1 MSAIEMYVKQW
12 CPYCNMAKRLLS
24 EKGREWSEID
34 IEAQPERRG
43 EMIERSGRRTVP
55 QIFVGERHVGGFD
68 DLKALD
74 DAGKLDSLLGG

>member
-1 MSAIEMYVKQW
+1 MSAIEIYVKQW
-12 CPYCNMAKRLLS
+12 CPYCTMARRLLS
-24 EKGREWSEID
+24 EKGRNWNEID

-55 QIFVGERHVGGFD
+55 QIFVGEHHVGGFD

-74 DAGKLDSLLGG
+74 DAGQLDSLLEG

>member
-1 MSAIEMYVKQW
+1 MSAIEIYVKQW
-12 CPYCNMAKRLLS
+12 CPYCAMAKQLLS
-24 EKGREWSEID
+24 EKGRNWNEID

-55 QIFVGERHVGGFD
+55 QIFVGEQHVGGFD

-74 DAGKLDSLLGG
+74 DAGRLDSLLEG